1 MDDIAPK
8 LIENV
13 NKDFEKNL
21 SEDKAA
27 AALNEKLAAG
37 QARYVDAYNYA
48 ESVGNAR
55 AKAFESQISS
65 DVLPE
70 GKMHYNIASRLMNDS
85 LTTDH
90 EMIADYAAGVQK
102 AYNKEAGIN
111 LKALKADV
119 NDDRIDGFV
128 ERLSSEP
135 VYDDISW
142 LLREPVVTHARSVVD
157 DTIKKNAEFQGKA
170 GIQAKVTRNA
180 VSDCCSWCL
189 DIAGDYIYPAV
200 PREVFQRHD
209 NCRCMVDYNG
219 RKLTAYNSGNAA
231 QTFRD
236 QGEQDKIEKRKSIS
250 ERIND
255 ISYAKERRKIIAEK
269 TQQAYTDI
277 KSMFSSMQEGVK
289 QLDKELLIENVE
301 RLKELNKRFKVLNS
315 SNLGEFT
322 TERSKDARAWAL
334 SDYKR
339 NANDYSI
346 SLVKKHFKDG
356 KALEAALIRERI
368 TSYKMPFE
376 NEYAR
381 TYTITHEYGHI
392 LESSISIKRTDWDA
406 IENKIAGMVNPSYS
420 QIRSVYDSEEIRQA
434 DIIKD
439 EILSIA
445 KNNNPQ
451 FDMVLNLSK
460 YGDKNSFEFF
470 AEAFANSQCGR
481 PNELGKAMEEWLI
494 KEGY

>member
-13 NKDFEKNL
+13 NKDFERNL

-37 QARYVDAYNYA
+37 QARYEDAYNYA

-119 NDDRIDGFV
+119 NKDRIDGFV

-135 VYDDISW
+135 VYDDVSW
-142 LLREPVVTHARSVVD
+142 LLKEPVVTHARSVVD

-180 VSDCCSWCL
+180 ASECCAWCL

-231 QTFRD
+231 HTFRD
-236 QGEQDKIEKRKSIS
+236 QGEQERIENRSKYANSKVEKINKGVLQYRKKFNDGATMDYRSVLRDEYNRIERKTGDDVISASLLKDSKNDVYISDKATIKPKMLHKIESDIEKAQKITGIKANNNVKYVIVSDIELNSTSGGRFDPDTNTIFIKQILDEKKQQHIILHEHFHCKDLQDFFASGGIYRGRADYIAIMSSNCKEKLAKKGINAYNVSEIS
-250 ERIND
+250 E
-255 ISYAKERRKIIAEK
+255 YASR
-269 TQQAYTDI
+269 
-277 KSMFSSMQEGVK
+277 SF
-289 QLDKELLIENVE
+289 
-301 RLKELNKRFKVLNS
+301 RLGRFD
-315 SNLGEFT
+315 E
-322 TERSKDARAWAL
+322 
-334 SDYKR
+334 
-339 NANDYSI
+339 
-346 SLVKKHFKDG
+346 
-356 KALEAALIRERI
+356 
-368 TSYKMPFE
+368 
-376 NEYAR
+376 
-381 TYTITHEYGHI
+381 TYTEYRTVKAI
-392 LESSISIKRTDWDA
+392 LE
-406 IENKIAGMVNPSYS
+406 M
-420 QIRSVYDSEEIRQA
+420 
-434 DIIKD
+434 
-439 EILSIA
+439 
-445 KNNNPQ
+445 
-451 FDMVLNLSK
+451 
-460 YGDKNSFEFF
+460 
-470 AEAFANSQCGR
+470 
-481 PNELGKAMEEWLI
+481 
-494 KEGY
+494 

>member
-13 NKDFEKNL
+13 NKDFERNL

-37 QARYVDAYNYA
+37 QARYEDAYNYA

-119 NDDRIDGFV
+119 NKDRIDGFV

-135 VYDDISW
+135 VYDDVSW
-142 LLREPVVTHARSVVD
+142 LLKEPVVTHARSVVD

-219 RKLTAYNSGNAA
+219 RKLTAYKSGNAA
-231 QTFRD
+231 HTFRD
-236 QGEQDKIEKRKSIS
+236 QGEQERIDKRIKSSKYDIIRSEGRKERIKELMEQQKMIEKIENTPFYTFKSLS
-250 ERIND
+250 AA
-255 ISYAKERRKIIAEK
+255 AKKIYIKEEVNIANSN
-269 TQQAYTDI
+269 YYI
-277 KSMFSSMQEGVK
+277 KPGTYVEGVK
-289 QLDKELLIENVE
+289 VIASGEKIKDVKRLI
-301 RLKELNKRFKVLNS
+301 
-315 SNLGEFT
+315 
-322 TERSKDARAWAL
+322 
-334 SDYKR
+334 
-339 NANDYSI
+339 
-346 SLVKKHFKDG
+346 
-356 KALEAALIRERI
+356 
-368 TSYKMPFE
+368 
-376 NEYAR
+376 NEYPLQNGTLTKISDWYKVRGRAEVTNGIVDQFR
-381 TYTITHEYGHI
+381 EIHWYQANNIGRVEYKFP
-392 LESSISIKRTDWDA
+392 S
-406 IENKIAGMVNPSYS
+406 NKK
-420 QIRSVYDSEEIRQA
+420 QR
-434 DIIKD
+434 
-439 EILSIA
+439 
-445 KNNNPQ
+445 
-451 FDMVLNLSK
+451 
-460 YGDKNSFEFF
+460 
-470 AEAFANSQCGR
+470 
-481 PNELGKAMEEWLI
+481 
-494 KEGY
+494 

>member
-13 NKDFEKNL
+13 NKDFERNL

-37 QARYVDAYNYA
+37 QARYEDAYNYA

-90 EMIADYAAGVQK
+90 EMIAEYAAGVQK
-102 AYNKEAGIN
+102 EYNKEAGIN

-119 NDDRIDGFV
+119 NEDRIDGFV

-135 VYDDISW
+135 VYDDVSW
-142 LLREPVVTHARSVVD
+142 LLNEPVITHARSVVD

-219 RKLTAYNSGNAA
+219 RKLTAYKSGNVSHS
-231 QTFRD
+231 FRD
-236 QGEQDKIEKRKSIS
+236 QGEQ
-250 ERIND
+250 ERIEERKNKANITADRLHTQLLSSKITNLRNELVGKSVGAKFQNYD
-255 ISYAKERRKIIAEK
+255 IMDLQTGEIYHLAEGYRL
-269 TQQAYTDI
+269 Q
-277 KSMFSSMQEGVK
+277 
-289 QLDKELLIENVE
+289 DKEVFAGKGAPDPYRDAWKYAERYGGNIEDWQHVKA
-301 RLKELNKRFKVLNS
+301 RGVLS
-315 SNLGEFT
+315 TPDGDF
-322 TERSKDARAWAL
+322 A
-334 SDYKR
+334 
-339 NANDYSI
+339 ANIHWSQCEGI
-346 SLVKKHFKDG
+346 GKK
-356 KALEAALIRERI
+356 
-368 TSYKMPFE
+368 
-376 NEYAR
+376 
-381 TYTITHEYGHI
+381 
-392 LESSISIKRTDWDA
+392 
-406 IENKIAGMVNPSYS
+406 
-420 QIRSVYDSEEIRQA
+420 
-434 DIIKD
+434 
-439 EILSIA
+439 
-445 KNNNPQ
+445 
-451 FDMVLNLSK
+451 
-460 YGDKNSFEFF
+460 EFF
-470 AEAFANSQCGR
+470 V
-481 PNELGKAMEEWLI
+481 KEWL
-494 KEGY
+494 E